1 MIIAYRFG
9 SSLMNIATLLFWS
22 AGAVVVY
29 AYAIFPLLLAVLS
42 RCFGEHAEPEEGA
55 PGPPPL
61 PRVAMVVAAY
71 NEARVLEA
79 KLRNSWQIDYPAD
92 RFEILIGSDG
102 STDATGDILK
112 GCGDSRLRAFLFPD
126 RRGKIS
132 ILNDLLAQVDADIVV
147 MSDANTVFEPGA
159 VRKMV
164 RHFQDPRI
172 GCVSGELVLE
182 QEGGVSGEGIYWKY
196 EGWIK
201 RNESRLGFL
210 IGCNGGIFALRRE
223 LYRDL
228 PASTIVEDFVLSMS
242 VLLQGYRVRFEPQ
255 ARAVEP
261 ACASSGAEMVRK
273 IRIGAGG
280 WQALE
285 LTRPLLHPRHGL
297 VAFAFWGHKV
307 VRWLVPF
314 CLALALISNACLLG
328 SVLYDSLMALQASGL
343 LIAAWVYLS
352 PPHGPALKVFRPISY
367 FYLMNYSLFC
377 GFLRYVFKTQRVTWE
392 RANQA
397 DAMLVTDLPTL
408 ESTPAAP
415 AIVPAAGEGGR
426 TLPGEGPHAHTTV
439 SR

>member
-1 MIIAYRFG
+1 
-9 SSLMNIATLLFWS
+9 MNAATLLFWS
-22 AGAVVVY
+22 ACAMVVY

-42 RCFGEHAEPEEGA
+42 RYFGEHTEPEEGA
-55 PGPPPL
+55 SGPLPL

-71 NEARVLEA
+71 NEERVIDA
-79 KLRNSWQIDYPAD
+79 KLRNTWQIDYPAS
-92 RFEILIGSDG
+92 RFEVLIGSDG
-102 STDATGDILK
+102 SSDATGDLLR
-112 GCGDSRLRAFLFPD
+112 GCGDSRLRAFIFPV

-132 ILNDLLAQVDADIVV
+132 VLNDLLAQVDADIVV
-147 MSDANTVFEPGA
+147 MSDANTLYEPIA
-159 VRKMV
+159 IRKMV

-223 LYRDL
+223 LYQNL

-261 ACASSGAEMVRK
+261 ACASSGAEMTRK

-285 LTRPLLHPRHGL
+285 LTRSLLHFRHGVL
-297 VAFAFWGHKV
+297 AFAFWGHKV

-314 CLALALISNACLLG
+314 CLALALVSNACLLG
-328 SVLYDSLMALQASGL
+328 SVLYDSLMLMQVAGL
-343 LIAAWVYLS
+343 LIAVWAYFS
-352 PPHGPALKVFRPISY
+352 PPQGPALKVFRPISY

-392 RANQA
+392 RASQA
-397 DAMLVTDLPTL
+397 NITLVTDLPTP
-408 ESTPAAP
+408 EPTCAASP
-415 AIVPAAGEGGR
+415 AIVPAAGEGGSAL
-426 TLPGEGPHAHTTV
+426 TPLFPDDSAEG
-439 SR
+439 